1 MRKVNFHTLDN
12 LTVPPALIEK
22 ALAIPASSENTPAI
36 LPWYR
41 RSRMI
46 AAAASIVLV
55 VLAGISVYLVFGN
68 NKIPVKPSG
77 TSDVPIAADTT
88 TSDGTHPAD
97 PTGSGAV
104 EPHSE
109 RPTGTAAQSETIDA
123 SSAPQPTVIT
133 PGGTPATESNNEHT
147 DATELPSTKEA
158 TERSTSTEDA
168 TKEPDN
174 QPTESPATQPTVT
187 PTRPAI
193 EIPTAPPW
201 EEYSDSPVAPS
212 QTIKPIRYYE
222 TSVYY
227 PNQKFRGSVYCLIR
241 NYYTGELLGDPDP
254 YDASHMAE
262 YSLSGHRLTFRYD
275 LTAHGI
281 YVPSGNTAYRC
292 TFVNEEGVLIATG
305 VGCI

>member
-1 MRKVNFHTLDN
+1 MRKVNFNTLNN
-12 LTVPPALIEK
+12 LTVPPELIEK

-36 LPWYR
+36 LPWYKR
-41 RSRMI
+41 TRMI

-55 VLAGISVYLVFGN
+55 VLAGISVYFFFGN
-68 NKIPVKPSG
+68 KNIPVRPSG
-77 TSDVPIAADTT
+77 SQNGPIGANTTVSKETSSTE
-88 TSDGTHPAD
+88 S
-97 PTGSGAV
+97 TGSANT
-104 EPHSE
+104 EPQSE
-109 RPTGTAAQSETIDA
+109 HPTGTAVQSATINA
-123 SSAPQPTVIT
+123 SSATQPTVIT
-133 PGGTPATESNNEHT
+133 PSGTPATESNNEHT

-158 TERSTSTEDA
+158 TERSTLTEDA